1 MSPELERRLIDRW
14 PKWFDTDGDV
24 QRTLM
29 PFGFQV
35 RDGWFH
41 LIWSLCEDLE
51 PLVAGY
57 ERETG
62 QSFEVLQVKEKFGG
76 LRFYV
81 NEGSDPIWQRIER
94 AEMDSLRTCE
104 VCGKLAQQNDVWTKT
119 LCDDTP
125 TRGHPSAYRGSN
137 ETMRK
142 DCPERGEIKRDP

>member
-1 MSPELERRLIDRW
+1 MSPELDRRLIDRW
-14 PKWFDTDGDV
+14 PKWFDTDGDM

-35 RDGWFH
+35 QDGWFH

-51 PLVAGY
+51 SLVAGY
-57 ERETG
+57 EGETG

-94 AEMDSLRTCE
+94 AEMDSLKICE
-104 VCGKLAQQNDVWTKT
+104 VCGRLAQQNDMWTQT
-119 LCDDTP
+119 LCDQHGDRTASIHVP
-125 TRGHPSAYRGSN
+125 GSN
-137 ETMRK
+137 E
-142 DCPERGEIKRDP
+142 I

>member
-14 PKWFDTDGDV
+14 PKRFDTDGDV

-62 QSFEVLQVKEKFGG
+62 RSFEVLQVKEKFGG
-76 LRFYV
+76 LRFYA
-81 NEGSDPIWQRIER
+81 NEGGDPIWQRIER
-94 AEMDSLRTCE
+94 AEMDSLKICE
-104 VCGKLAQQNDVWTKT
+104 VCGRLAQQNDMWTQT
-119 LCDDTP
+119 LCDQHGDRTASIHVP
-125 TRGHPSAYRGSN
+125 GSN
-137 ETMRK
+137 E
-142 DCPERGEIKRDP
+142 I